1 MYASTPRTVTVPA
14 LAIRRIS
21 RSLDFRSAKWRI
33 DLGGTAAL
41 EGEKSR
47 NLLSQT
53 VPFLE
58 YDCESRDFGF
68 RTATNNIVRKKEKVM
83 SKANIIR
90 AWKDEAFRLSLSA
103 EQRAAL
109 PANPAGAIELAD
121 SQLDEVAGGV
131 ITDDPKL
138 CNDTVYRTK

>member
-1 MYASTPRTVTVPA
+1 
-14 LAIRRIS
+14 
-21 RSLDFRSAKWRI
+21 
-33 DLGGTAAL
+33 
-41 EGEKSR
+41 
-47 NLLSQT
+47 
-53 VPFLE
+53 
-58 YDCESRDFGF
+58 
-68 RTATNNIVRKKEKVM
+68 M

-121 SQLDEVAGGV
+121 AQLDNVAGGVV